1 MIEDDSLPRRANDPL
16 LLLTRQDLDPFSVDE
31 LRERIDILKSEITRT
46 TAKIEGAVSHRAGA
60 DALFK
65 R

>member
-1 MIEDDSLPRRANDPL
+1 MIEDDSLPRRANDPI

-46 TAKIEGAVSHRAGA
+46 AAKIEGAVSHRAGA

>member
-1 MIEDDSLPRRANDPL
+1 MDIEDALPRRANDPL
-16 LLLTRQDLDPFSVDE
+16 VALAKQDLDPFSVDE
-31 LRERIDILKSEITRT
+31 LRDRIDILTDEIARVQR
-46 TAKIEGAVSHRAGA
+46 KIEGAVNHRAGA

>member
-1 MIEDDSLPRRANDPL
+1 MDSDDTLPRRANDPL
-16 LLLTRQDLDPFSVDE
+16 SALTKQDLDPFSVDE
-31 LRERIDILKSEITRT
+31 LRDRIDILDAEIARVRR
-46 TAKIEGAVSHRAGA
+46 KIDGAVSHRAGA